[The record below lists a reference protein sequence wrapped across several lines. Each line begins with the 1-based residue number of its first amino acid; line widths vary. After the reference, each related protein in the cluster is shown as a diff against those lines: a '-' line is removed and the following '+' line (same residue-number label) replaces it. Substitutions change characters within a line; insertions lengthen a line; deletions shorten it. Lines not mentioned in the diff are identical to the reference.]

1 MKKFHLIFLAILLC
15 LIFTR
20 FSSAQDQEEGMFR
33 AASITPGIG
42 FEFFSRTI
50 TWDDALDVQYTSKL
64 KSSFFTFNTEF
75 EFGKGFFINAILGY
89 AMPGSSYDELTFREL
104 PFSRK
109 LGVGTIK
116 GYLVGAEIK
125 KSLIYAKDL
134 QVDVLGQFF
143 YYMGTKKE
151 WEMPDLPIEVE
162 GTMEGDPSWMRAS
175 IGPVFTYRGFDAF
188 YPYLYL
194 SFNKLWGKFKMVQTI
209 QDLEGS
215 LEGRLEGNEDI
226 EISGASS
233 FGVSLG
239 SIFNLTE
246 VFGIKAEGSFMP
258 HGDRVDFGFTVRIMY
273 SF

>member
-33 AASITPGIG
+33 AVSITSGIG

-50 TWDDALDVQYTSKL
+50 TWDDGQYSSKL
-64 KSSFFTFNTEF
+64 KSSFFTFNTAF

-89 AMPGSSYDELTFREL
+89 AIPGSTYNELIFREL
-104 PFSRK
+104 PISVE
-109 LGVGTIK
+109 LDVGTIK

-125 KSLIYAKDL
+125 KSLISYGDL
-134 QVDVLGQFF
+134 RVDVLGQFF
-143 YYMGTKKE
+143 YYMATKKE
-151 WEMPDLPIEVE
+151 WEIPDLAVE
-162 GTMEGDPSWMRAS
+162 GTLEGDPSWKRAS

-194 SFNKLWGKFKMVQTI
+194 NFNKLWGNFKMVQTI
-209 QDLEGS
+209 QDLTGS
-215 LEGRLEGNEDI
+215 EDKK
-226 EISGASS
+226 ISGASS
-233 FGVSLG
+233 FSATLG
-239 SIFNLTE
+239 AIFKLTE
-246 VFGIKAEGSFMP
+246 VFSIKTEGNFIP
-258 HGDRVDFGFTVRIMY
+258 HEDGVDFGFTVRIMY

>member
-20 FSSAQDQEEGMFR
+20 FSSAQDQEGGMFR
-33 AASITPGIG
+33 AVSITPGIG

-75 EFGKGFFINAILGY
+75 EFRKGFFINAILGY
-89 AMPGSSYDELTFREL
+89 AMSGSTYDELIFREL
-104 PFSRK
+104 PFSIE
-109 LGVGTIK
+109 LDVGAIK
-116 GYLVGAEIK
+116 GYLLGGEIR

-143 YYMGTKKE
+143 YYMGAKKE
-151 WEMPDLPIEVE
+151 WEMPNLPFEVE
-162 GTMEGDPSWMRAS
+162 GTVEGDPSWTRAS

-194 SFNKLWGKFKMVQTI
+194 NFNKLWGKFKMVQTI
-209 QDLEGS
+209 QDLTGS
-215 LEGRLEGNEDI
+215 EDI
-226 EISGASS
+226 KISGASS
-233 FGVSLG
+233 FSATLG

-246 VFGIKAEGSFMP
+246 VFAIKTEGNFIP
-258 HGDRVDFGFTVRIMY
+258 HEDRVDFGFTVRMMY

>member
-33 AASITPGIG
+33 AVSITPGIG

-50 TWDDALDVQYTSKL
+50 TWDDDQYTSKL

-75 EFGKGFFINAILGY
+75 KFGKGFFINAILGY
-89 AMPGSSYDELTFREL
+89 AMPGSSYNELTFREL
-104 PFSRK
+104 PISVE
-109 LGVGTIK
+109 LDVGTIK

-134 QVDVLGQFF
+134 RVDVLGQFF

-151 WEMPDLPIEVE
+151 WEIPDFAVE
-162 GTMEGDPSWMRAS
+162 GTVEGDPSWMRAS
-175 IGPVFTYRGFDAF
+175 IGPVFTYSGFDSF

-194 SFNKLWGKFKMVQTI
+194 NFNKLWGKFKMVQTI
-209 QDLEGS
+209 QDLTGS
-215 LEGRLEGNEDI
+215 EDKK
-226 EISGASS
+226 ISGASS
-233 FGVSLG
+233 FSASLG
-239 SIFNLTE
+239 SIFKLSE
-246 VFGIKAEGSFMP
+246 VFGIKAEGNFIP
-258 HGDRVDFGFTVRIMY
+258 HGDIVDFGFTVRIMY

>member
-33 AASITPGIG
+33 AVSITPGIG

-50 TWDDALDVQYTSKL
+50 TWDDGQYTSKL

-89 AMPGSSYDELTFREL
+89 AMPGSSYNELTFREL
-104 PFSRK
+104 PFSVK
-109 LGVGTIK
+109 LEVGTIK
-116 GYLVGAEIK
+116 GYLLGGEIR

-151 WEMPDLPIEVE
+151 WEMPDLAVE
-162 GTMEGDPSWMRAS
+162 GTVEGDPSWMRAS
-175 IGPVFTYRGFDAF
+175 IGPVFTYRGFDSF

-194 SFNKLWGKFKMVQTI
+194 NFNKLWGKFKMVQTI
-209 QDLEGS
+209 QGLEGS
-215 LEGRLEGNEDI
+215 LEGSEDKK
-226 EISGASS
+226 ISGASS
-233 FGVSLG
+233 FSASLG
-239 SIFNLTE
+239 SIFKLSE
-246 VFGIKAEGSFMP
+246 VFGIKAEGSFIP

>member
-1 MKKFHLIFLAILLC
+1 MKKFHLIFLAVLLC

-20 FSSAQDQEEGMFR
+20 FSTAQDQKEGMLR
-33 AASITPGIG
+33 AVSITPGIG

-50 TWDDALDVQYTSKL
+50 TWDDGQYTSKL

-89 AMPGSSYDELTFREL
+89 AMPGSSYNELTFREL
-104 PFSRK
+104 PISVE
-109 LGVGTIK
+109 LEVGTIK

-125 KSLIYAKDL
+125 KSLVYANNL
-134 QVDVLGQFF
+134 RVDVLGQFF

-151 WEMPDLPIEVE
+151 WEILDLAVE
-162 GTMEGDPSWMRAS
+162 GTVEGDPSWMRAS
-175 IGPVFTYRGFDAF
+175 IGPVFTYKGFDSF

-194 SFNKLWGKFKMVQTI
+194 NFNKLWGKFKMVQTI
-209 QDLEGS
+209 QDLTGS
-215 LEGRLEGNEDI
+215 EDKK
-226 EISGASS
+226 ISGASS
-233 FGVSLG
+233 FSTTLG
-239 SIFNLTE
+239 AIFKLTE
-246 VFGIKAEGSFMP
+246 VFGIKAEGNFIP

>member
-1 MKKFHLIFLAILLC
+1 MNKFHLIFLAILLC

-33 AASITPGIG
+33 AVSITPGIG

-50 TWDDALDVQYTSKL
+50 TWDDGQYTSKL
-64 KSSFFTFNTEF
+64 KSSFITFNREF
-75 EFGKGFFINAILGY
+75 EFGKGFFFNAILGY
-89 AMPGSSYDELTFREL
+89 AMPGSSYNELTFREL
-104 PFSRK
+104 PISVE
-109 LGVGTIK
+109 LDVGAIK

-125 KSLIYAKDL
+125 KSLVYAKDL

-151 WEMPDLPIEVE
+151 WEIPDLAVD
-162 GTMEGDPSWMRAS
+162 GTVEGDPSWMKAS
-175 IGPVFTYRGFDAF
+175 IGPVFTYSGFDSF

-194 SFNKLWGKFKMVQTI
+194 NFNKLWGKFKMVQTI
-209 QDLEGS
+209 QDLTGS
-215 LEGRLEGNEDI
+215 EDI
-226 EISGASS
+226 KISGASS
-233 FGVSLG
+233 FSASLG
-239 SIFNLTE
+239 SLFKLSE
-246 VFGIKAEGSFMP
+246 VFGIKAEGNFIP

>member
-33 AASITPGIG
+33 AVSITPGIG

-89 AMPGSSYDELTFREL
+89 AMPGSSYNELTFRKL
-104 PFSRK
+104 PFSRE

-116 GYLVGAEIK
+116 GYLLGGEIR

-151 WEMPDLPIEVE
+151 WEVPDLVVE
-162 GTMEGDPSWMRAS
+162 GTVEGDPSWMRAS
-175 IGPVFTYRGFDAF
+175 IGPVFTYSGFDSF

-194 SFNKLWGKFKMVQTI
+194 NFNKLWGNFKMVQTI
-209 QDLEGS
+209 QGLEGS
-215 LEGRLEGNEDI
+215 LEGNEDI

-233 FGVSLG
+233 FSATLG
-239 SIFNLTE
+239 AIFKLTE
-246 VFGIKAEGSFMP
+246 VFSIKTEGNFIP

>member
-1 MKKFHLIFLAILLC
+1 MKKFHLIFFAILLC

-50 TWDDALDVQYTSKL
+50 TWDDGQYTSKL
-64 KSSFFTFNTEF
+64 KSAFFTFNTAF

-89 AMPGSSYDELTFREL
+89 AMPGSSYNELTFREL
-104 PFSRK
+104 PISVE
-109 LGVGTIK
+109 LDVGTIK

-134 QVDVLGQFF
+134 RIDVLGQFF

-151 WEMPDLPIEVE
+151 WEIPDLAVE
-162 GTMEGDPSWMRAS
+162 GTVEGDPSWMRAS

-194 SFNKLWGKFKMVQTI
+194 NFNKLWGNFKMAQTI
-209 QDLEGS
+209 QDLTGS
-215 LEGRLEGNEDI
+215 EDKK
-226 EISGASS
+226 ISGASS
-233 FGVSLG
+233 FSATLG

-246 VFGIKAEGSFMP
+246 VFSIKAEGNFIP

>member
-50 TWDDALDVQYTSKL
+50 TWDDGQYTSKL

-89 AMPGSSYDELTFREL
+89 AMPGSSYNELTFREL
-104 PFSRK
+104 PISVE
-109 LGVGTIK
+109 LDVGTIK

-134 QVDVLGQFF
+134 RVDVLGQFF

-151 WEMPDLPIEVE
+151 WEIPDLAVE
-162 GTMEGDPSWMRAS
+162 GTVEGDPSWMRAS
-175 IGPVFTYRGFDAF
+175 IGPVFTYKGFDSF

-194 SFNKLWGKFKMVQTI
+194 NFNKLWGKFKMVQTI
-209 QDLEGS
+209 QDLTGS
-215 LEGRLEGNEDI
+215 EDKK
-226 EISGASS
+226 ISGASS

-239 SIFNLTE
+239 AIFKLTE
-246 VFGIKAEGSFMP
+246 VFGIKAEGSFIP

>member
-33 AASITPGIG
+33 AVSITPGIG

-50 TWDDALDVQYTSKL
+50 TWDDGQYTSKL

-89 AMPGSSYDELTFREL
+89 AMPGSSYDELTLREL
-104 PFSRK
+104 PISVE
-109 LGVGTIK
+109 LDVGTIK

-125 KSLIYAKDL
+125 KSFIYAKDL
-134 QVDVLGQFF
+134 QIDVLGQFY
-143 YYMGTKKE
+143 YYMGSKKE
-151 WEMPDLPIEVE
+151 WEIPDLAVD
-162 GTMEGDPSWMRAS
+162 GTVEGDPSWMSAS
-175 IGPVFTYRGFDAF
+175 IGPVFTYRGFDSF

-194 SFNKLWGKFKMVQTI
+194 NFNKLWGKFKMLQTI
-209 QDLEGS
+209 QDLTGS
-215 LEGRLEGNEDI
+215 EDKK
-226 EISGASS
+226 ISGASS

-239 SIFNLTE
+239 SIFNLSE
-246 VFGIKAEGSFMP
+246 VFGIKAEGNFIP
-258 HGDRVDFGFTVRIMY
+258 DGDRVDFGFTVRIMY

>member
-1 MKKFHLIFLAILLC
+1 MKKFYLIFLAILLC

-20 FSSAQDQEEGMFR
+20 FSSAQDHEEGMFR

-50 TWDDALDVQYTSKL
+50 TWDDGRYTSKL
-64 KSSFFTFNTEF
+64 KSSFFTFSTEF
-75 EFGKGFFINAILGY
+75 EFGKGFFINAILGF
-89 AMPGSSYDELTFREL
+89 AMPGSSYNELTFREL
-104 PFSRK
+104 PISVE
-109 LGVGTIK
+109 LDVGTIK
-116 GYLVGAEIK
+116 GYLVGTEIK

-151 WEMPDLPIEVE
+151 WEIPDLAVE
-162 GTMEGDPSWMRAS
+162 GTVEGDPSWMRVS
-175 IGPVFTYRGFDAF
+175 IGPVFTYRGFDSF

-194 SFNKLWGKFKMVQTI
+194 NFNKLWGKFKMVQTI
-209 QDLEGS
+209 QDLTGS
-215 LEGRLEGNEDI
+215 EDKK
-226 EISGASS
+226 ISGASS

-246 VFGIKAEGSFMP
+246 VFGIKAEGSFIP
-258 HGDRVDFGFTVRIMY
+258 HGDRVDFGFTVRVMY

>member
-33 AASITPGIG
+33 AVSITPGIG

-50 TWDDALDVQYTSKL
+50 TWDDGQYTSKL

-89 AMPGSSYDELTFREL
+89 AMPGSSYNELAFREL
-104 PFSRK
+104 PISVE
-109 LGVGTIK
+109 LDVGTIK

-226 EISGASS
+226 KISGASS
-233 FGVSLG
+233 FSTALG
-239 SIFNLTE
+239 SIFKLTD
-246 VFGIKAEGSFMP
+246 VFSIKAEGSFIP